1 MPTAFFKL
9 IRTKCL
15 LALVTL
21 MVVCQTAFA
30 ELTVNLY
37 SYRRVIVTVRP

>member
-1 MPTAFFKL
+1 MLTAFVKL

-15 LALVTL
+15 LAPVSL
-21 MVVCQTAFA
+21 MAVCQTAFA

-37 SYRRVIVTVRP
+37 SCRRAIVTVRP